1 MKENLN
7 FRGQELLCPV
17 KNFMSVAGGKWKV
30 SILCILA
37 DNEHHRYGNIK
48 RRLIN
53 ITNAMLSQS
62 LQQLEVDGLVSR
74 IQYNEIPPR
83 VEYILTEKGKSI
95 IPVIVSMAKW
105 SVENSVPSQNCQT
118 EKKIFCSDCKQ
129 IK

>member
-1 MKENLN
+1 MKEDVN

-30 SILCILA
+30 SILCVLA
-37 DNEHHRYGNIK
+37 DNEYHRYGNIK
-48 RRLIN
+48 RRLIS

-62 LQQLEVDGLVSR
+62 LQQLEADGLISR

-95 IPVIVSMAKW
+95 IPIIVSMAKW
-105 SVENSVPSQNCQT
+105 SMENSVLSQNRPT
-118 EKKIFCSDCKQ
+118 EKGIFCNACKE